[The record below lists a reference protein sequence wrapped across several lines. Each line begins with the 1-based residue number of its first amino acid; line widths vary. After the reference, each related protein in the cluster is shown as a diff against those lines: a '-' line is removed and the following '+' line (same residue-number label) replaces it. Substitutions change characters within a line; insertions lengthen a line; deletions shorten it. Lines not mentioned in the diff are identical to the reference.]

1 MSGTTLYVVDMQPGY
16 AGSLHIINEVIRE
29 IKLAKRRKDIIAFV
43 TLCANSGYGETHPQL
58 IDAAK
63 EGGYERVLHTTKLGG
78 DGSQELIALM
88 NSVSTPLKRVRVC
101 GVNRSACVWN
111 TVYGL
116 VNFVPRGFKI
126 EVACNATSDFAP
138 NKWDPNSYSEK
149 EYAKLAKEGKIKLL
163 LPSSSG

>member
-1 MSGTTLYVVDMQPGY
+1 MTPEIPDALPPLDPKKVKQIDGG
-16 AGSLHIINEVIRE
+16 RE
-29 IKLAKRRKDIIAFV
+29 EKPVPKQEAVED
-43 TLCANSGYGETHPQL
+43 
-58 IDAAK
+58 DAAK
-63 EGGYERVLHTTKLGG
+63 KGGYERVLHTTKLGG

-88 NSVSTPLKRVRVC
+88 NSVRTPLKRVRVC

-116 VNFVPRGFKI
+116 VNFVPRDFKI